1 MLDRVRDLRIALRS
15 LARRPGFAIVSG
27 VTLALGIGATTAVY
41 TVVDAVL
48 LRPLP
53 YPGSD
58 RLVRV
63 FETFPEQGVDRNP
76 VTAGNFG
83 DWLQEDRI
91 FAALAAWTPGAADLT
106 GTGGEAPERIP
117 FANVTADFFRVLGVA
132 PRVGR
137 TWTAEDEAS
146 GCFVVLSEGF
156 WRDRLGA
163 RQDAVGEDLTLSGES
178 CRVLGVMPSSVRFP
192 DEVPLWSNL
201 VLDAD
206 DFANRKSHYLRVVG
220 RLKPGMTVPR
230 AQEAM
235 TAAVARITGEHPQWM
250 TGWGAAVVPLQR
262 SMVSDVRTALL
273 VLLGAVGLVLA
284 IACANVANLLLA
296 QAAGRDREMA
306 TRTALGASRG
316 QLLRQLLS
324 ESLILATA
332 GSAAGVLLAAWGVE
346 VLLRLYPGSLPRG
359 GEVAVDGRVLLA
371 ALAVSLAASL
381 SFGLVPALRLGERRL
396 RRGLVSGHLGV
407 DPGRQRLRAGLV
419 VAELA
424 LAVTL
429 AVAAGLLVGSL
440 WKLSQV
446 DVGFEPEGLV
456 ESWVLLPSARYPG
469 IDGHSRFVGAAVR
482 RVESVPG
489 VASAAAGTNIPLAGG
504 APTFSFM
511 IEGRPEPAPGEW
523 VDLPYIA
530 VTPGFF
536 ETLGIPRLEGRDFA
550 LRDTADAPA
559 VLVISEAM
567 ARRFWGDESP
577 VGARLRFRAEDF
589 WYTIVGVVGNVRERG
604 LDAEPGE
611 VMYAPM
617 AQRKWRWMSSIHL
630 VARAREDPRP
640 LIPSLREAIW
650 SLDPEL
656 PATPRT
662 FDELVSRS
670 MAERRFQMV
679 LLGLFAV
686 LALVLSSCG
695 VFGVMAALVTA
706 RRREIGVRMALG
718 ARRGQVLGWILRHGV
733 GLTVLG
739 LGLGVLGAVASS
751 RWLESLLFGVSPT
764 EPVVLAG
771 VTVLLAAVALSAAWL
786 PARRAARID
795 PAEVLRSE

>member
-53 YPGSD
+53 YPDSD

-83 DWLQEDRI
+83 DWRREDRI
-91 FAALAAWTPGAADLT
+91 FEALAAWTHGAADLT
-106 GTGGEAPERIP
+106 GAAGEAPERVP
-117 FANVTADFFRVLGVA
+117 FANVTASFFRVLGVA
-132 PRVGR
+132 PRIGR

-163 RQDAVGEDLTLSGES
+163 REDAVGEDLTLSGES
-178 CRVLGVMPSSVRFP
+178 CRVLGVMPASVRFP

-206 DFANRKSHYLRVVG
+206 DFANRKSHYLRVVA
-220 RLKPGMTVPR
+220 RLEPGMTVPQ

-235 TAAVARITGEHPQWM
+235 AAAVARITREHPQWM

-359 GEVAVDGRVLLA
+359 GEVAVDGRVLLV
-371 ALAVSLAASL
+371 ALAVSLVASL
-381 SFGLVPALRLGERRL
+381 AFGLVPAFRLGERRL

-429 AVAAGLLVGSL
+429 AVGAGLLVGSL

-469 IDGHSRFVGAAVR
+469 IDDHSRFVGEAVR
-482 RVESVPG
+482 RVEALPG

-504 APTFSFM
+504 APTFSFA

-536 ETLGIPRLEGRDFA
+536 ETLEIPRLEGRDFA
-550 LRDTADAPA
+550 LRDTADASA

-589 WYTIVGVVGNVRERG
+589 WYTIVGVVGNVREEG
-604 LDAEPGE
+604 PDAEPGQ

-617 AQRKWRWMSSIHL
+617 AQRKWRWMSSVHL
-630 VARAREDPRP
+630 VARTREDPRP
-640 LIPSLREAIW
+640 LIPWLREAIW

-670 MAERRFQMV
+670 TAERRFQMV

-695 VFGVMAALVTA
+695 VFGVMAALVAA

-764 EPVVLAG
+764 EPVVLAV
-771 VTVLLAAVALSAAWL
+771 VTAVLAAVALSAAWL
-786 PARRAARID
+786 PARRAAHID